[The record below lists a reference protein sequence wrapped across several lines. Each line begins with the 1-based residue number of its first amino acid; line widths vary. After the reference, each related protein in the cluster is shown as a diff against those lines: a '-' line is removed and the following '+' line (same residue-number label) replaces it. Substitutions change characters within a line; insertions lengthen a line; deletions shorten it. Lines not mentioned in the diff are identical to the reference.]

1 MINSDKFQNNN
12 FELPIAITPSEIEL
26 PAPFSFAVS
35 TAAASSAAAAGSGS
49 WIPPYPVSTPKPVYH
64 RVDSLVSSVPVKG
77 SGYTVIGQV
86 NVRTL
91 PSVYAPRATTIRR
104 SGTTVKVLE
113 EALNSA
119 GQTWYAV
126 KLQSGVLGY
135 IRGDL
140 LRVDIVYVNEEETAP
155 HPVITPAPT
164 PAAAVTP
171 EVIYMLATP
180 APTPTPIIIYVQP
193 DMLTTPAPE
202 VTPEV
207 IYITPEPT
215 PVPPVSAPAV
225 TRQPTAGASF

>member
-1 MINSDKFQNNN
+1 M
-12 FELPIAITPSEIEL
+12 
-26 PAPFSFAVS
+26 
-35 TAAASSAAAAGSGS
+35 
-49 WIPPYPVSTPKPVYH
+49 
-64 RVDSLVSSVPVKG
+64 
-77 SGYTVIGQV
+77 
-86 NVRTL
+86 
-91 PSVYAPRATTIRR
+91 
-104 SGTTVKVLE
+104 KVLE

-140 LRVDIVYVNEEETAP
+140 LRVDIVYVSEEDPAP
-155 HPVITPAPT
+155 APVIPPAPT
-164 PAAAVTP
+164 PVAAVTP

-193 DMLTTPAPE
+193 DMLSTPAPE

-215 PVPPVSAPAV
+215 AEPPVSSPAKV
-225 TRQPTAGASF
+225 TKQPTAGASF